1 MSYSTNGSVV
11 FPNSSSAPTFTS
23 TTVSYANATV
33 ATTSLIATG
42 YSQTNVINTGS
53 IYSLSAYSN
62 LSANAITVTD
72 GKNTLLSITR
82 DGDVVWS
89 GKLSRGVD
97 QFVKLIENH
106 IDFKSSTVSMRKRT
120 YTRAMRSILHRISD
134 LQDKQQ
140 IIQALETM
148 IENRECYDLENILSD
163 E

>member
-1 MSYSTNGSVV
+1 MSYSTNSSVV
-11 FPNSSSAPTFTS
+11 VPNSSGAPTFTS

-33 ATTSLIATG
+33 ATTSLITTG

-53 IYSLSAYSN
+53 IYSLSTHSN

-82 DGDVVWS
+82 DGEVTWS
-89 GKLSRGVD
+89 GKLSLGVD
-97 QFVKLIENH
+97 QFIKLIENH
-106 IDFKSSTVSMRKRT
+106 IDSKSSTASMRRRT
-120 YTRAMRSILHRISD
+120 YTRAMRSILHRINK

-140 IIQALETM
+140 IIQALEAM
-148 IENRECYDLENILSD
+148 IENRECHDLEHILND